1 MNWGEFFAMK
11 GYGFYVWGSYGVAL
25 LIFIVEIALVRHKRT
40 ITLQQLRLLRD
51 AEKGEEGAT

>member
-25 LIFIVEIALVRHKRT
+25 LIFIIEIALVRHKRT

-51 AEKGEEGAT
+51 AEKEEEGVA

>member
-11 GYGFYVWGSYGVAL
+11 GYGFYVWGSYGVTL
-25 LIFIVEIALVRHKRT
+25 LIFIIEIALVRHKRI

-51 AEKGEEGAT
+51 AGKEE

>member
-25 LIFIVEIALVRHKRT
+25 LIFVIEIVLVRHKRT

-51 AEKGEEGAT
+51 AEKEE